1 MNSKAFFGILSA
13 ITGAI
18 LCYFVWIDIYLAIV
32 CAILMIVGL
41 LLCKINV
48 SNKSYWIVA
57 AIIAICLFPVLYY
70 SGILFVAASNIL
82 IAVLFSIKEAL
93 TRRNVADIA
102 KRLCRQILFFVI
114 CIVSLYLSLMYVGG
128 MSLEIK
134 KTSVGKSFGVCFPYP
149 PSLNISYA
157 IDDDTLLSDATVY
170 ITIKNTK
177 DNTLMQIKR
186 KGNRGSTGYHSI
198 KFEADIEYAISL
210 ESDEVASN
218 IPCTITFAWTSR
230 LSDPFFY
237 GIHKFQETS
246 AIFTDK

>member
-102 KRLCRQILFFVI
+102 KRLCRQMSLFVI
-114 CIVSLYLSLMYVGG
+114 CVVSLYLSLMLRG

-170 ITIKNTK
+170 IIIKNTK

-210 ESDEVASN
+210 ESDEVAAD
-218 IPCTITFAWTSR
+218 IPCTITFAWTRR